1 MTGDRGEGRVGR
13 SSLAANCSHLY
24 LNTNA
29 NCKDFCIIIATHG
42 GIVTVAAVGIIM
54 LKLEVTAKV

>member
-29 NCKDFCIIIATHG
+29 NWKNFSIIIATHG
-42 GIVTVAAVGIIM
+42 GIVTVAAIGIIM

>member
-13 SSLAANCSHLY
+13 SSLANCSHLY

-29 NCKDFCIIIATHG
+29 NGKTFCIIIATCC